1 MSVALVLA
9 GGVYHLFFGFFHA
22 AFWKMQFFNWREE
35 LPAMSPVNR
44 FVIQGMNIAVITFM
58 FLIAYVSMRHTEE
71 LLMTPLGRTILTGT
85 AIFWLVRLIV
95 EFALKERGAAKPV
108 LVIAFLFGVILYMLP
123 LALV

>member
-22 AFWKMQFFNWREE
+22 AFWKMKPFNWREE

-58 FLIAYVSMRHTEE
+58 FLIAYVSMRHTGE
-71 LLMTPLGRTILTGT
+71 LLTTPLGKTILMGT
-85 AIFWLVRLIV
+85 AIFWLVRLVV
-95 EFALKERGAAKPV
+95 EFTLKERGAAKPA
-108 LVIAFLFGVILYMLP
+108 LVIAFLLGVMLYVLP
-123 LALV
+123 VALV